1 MARYFGAVLAAFF
14 LVSSQG
20 SAHSQQQAPLP
31 FPLPNLLQGTPQEEA
46 ACAPDSSKYCQRY
59 EPDPLQVLG
68 CLQQNRGR
76 ISKACQTVLR
86 NRGV

>member
-1 MARYFGAVLAAFF
+1 MTGIAWAALAAFL
-14 LVSSQG
+14 LVFPAAAQ
-20 SAHSQQQAPLP
+20 AQQQPPAPP
-31 FPLPNLLQGTPQEEA
+31 FPFSMKGTPEEEA
-46 ACAPDSSKYCQRY
+46 ACAPDSAKYCKRF

-68 CLQQNRGR
+68 CLQRNRAQ